1 MNVVIMSI
9 RPKHWNDIATGKK
22 TVEYRKRVWKQS
34 NNTPVKILVYAI
46 SPIQR
51 VVGEIVVTSILEDS
65 PKQIWLKTATQGAID
80 EKDFYGYF
88 GQNKNAYAI
97 VIDAVKIY
105 EESKSLSSLKSLGVK
120 SAPQSWQYA
129 K

>member
-1 MNVVIMSI
+1 MNVVVMSI
-9 RPKHWNDIATGKK
+9 RPKHWNDIASGKK
-22 TVEYRKRVWKQS
+22 TVEYRKRVWKQTD
-34 NNTPVKILVYAI
+34 NTPVKILVYAT

-88 GQNKNAYAI
+88 GQNENSYAI